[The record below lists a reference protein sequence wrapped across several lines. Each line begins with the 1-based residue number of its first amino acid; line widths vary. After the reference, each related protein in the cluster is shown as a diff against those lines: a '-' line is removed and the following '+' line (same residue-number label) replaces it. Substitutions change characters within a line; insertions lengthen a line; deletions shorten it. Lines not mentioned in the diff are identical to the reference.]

1 MKMNELL
8 DRKQIE
14 KNKLQLKDNWEIINN
29 KKIRCR
35 FVFKD
40 FSEVLDFV
48 NKVAEVSIKL
58 NHHPEIFIR
67 YDEVII
73 EIWTHKIK
81 GLTKLDFKLAEEIE
95 SIKI

>member
-1 MKMNELL
+1 MNELL
-8 DRKQIE
+8 DQKQIE
-14 KNKLQLKDNWEIINN
+14 KIKPQLKDNWEVIDN

-48 NKVAEVSIKL
+48 NKIAEISKKL

-73 EIWTHKIK
+73 EIWTHKID
-81 GLTKLDFKLAEEIE
+81 GLTKLDFKLAKEIE
-95 SIKI
+95 SIEI